1 MKAKG
6 ASLNIPLTNWL
17 AFDTKKPH
25 LGNGAQDREVTM
37 APELE
42 QAPAGAKMTI
52 RIVGFQPGASQE
64 ELVKLLSRL
73 YKKSDPEKIR
83 LALARLP
90 LTLTRSATEEQARRI
105 RKLLEEKGAILEI
118 AYTGVLRAE
127 VPKEEDAELTQE
139 IRKETEIP
147 VGGPVTW
154 VKDRRS
160 KPRIHPGFPLE
171 PMSIKAMLVRSASL
185 LKDNFSVLFLIL
197 LIPTGAAYLFS
208 RALEF
213 ILLGTIQGA
222 SIAESPGTFILAVA
236 VIALVFIVLFFLG
249 EGALI
254 IAISESYLGHAISLW
269 DSYKSLQARL
279 GGLITTML
287 LAWVLIIGGTILFFV
302 PGYVMFF
309 RFLLADKVVVLEGL
323 KGREALRRSRELMKW
338 RLGEGLAQRPWMR
351 AGLALMAGAL
361 VGVVIH
367 IGFTLV
373 SLALGFLLP
382 ESASRVLS
390 EALGLM
396 AEVISTTF
404 LSVLMVIY
412 YYDIR
417 VRKEGFD
424 HKTMAKGL

>member
-1 MKAKG
+1 MAKE
-6 ASLNIPLTNWL
+6 
-17 AFDTKKPH
+17 
-25 LGNGAQDREVTM
+25 LGPTT
-37 APELE
+37 P
-42 QAPAGAKMTI
+42 GAKMTI
-52 RIVGFQPGASQE
+52 RIIGFQPGASQE

-73 YKKSDPEKIR
+73 YKRSDPERIR

-105 RKLLEEKGAILEI
+105 RKVLEEKGAILEI
-118 AYTGVLRAE
+118 AYTGVLRAGG
-127 VPKEEDAELTQE
+127 PKEEDAELTQE
-139 IRKETEIP
+139 VRTETEIP
-147 VGGPVTW
+147 VGGPVAW

-160 KPRIHPGFPLE
+160 KPRIHSGFPLE
-171 PMSIKAMLVRSASL
+171 PMSIKEMLLRSASL
-185 LKDNFSVLFLIL
+185 FKDNFSVLFLIL

-208 RALEF
+208 KAMES
-213 ILLGTIQGA
+213 ILLGTVQGG
-222 SIAESPGTFILAVA
+222 SIAESAGTIILAVA
-236 VIALVFIVLFFLG
+236 VSALVFIVLFFWG

-269 DSYKSLQARL
+269 DSYKSLQSRL

-287 LAWVLIIGGTILFFV
+287 LAWALIIGGTILFFV
-302 PGYVMFF
+302 PGCVMFF

-338 RLGEGLAQRPWMR
+338 RVGESWTQRPWTR
-351 AGLALMAGAL
+351 AGLALMGGAL
-361 VGVVIH
+361 VGVLIH
-367 IGFTLV
+367 IGFTLA

-382 ESASRVLS
+382 ESASQVLD
-390 EALGLM
+390 EALSLM

-404 LSVLMVIY
+404 LSILMVIY

>member
-1 MKAKG
+1 MAQE
-6 ASLNIPLTNWL
+6 
-17 AFDTKKPH
+17 
-25 LGNGAQDREVTM
+25 LGPTT
-37 APELE
+37 P
-42 QAPAGAKMTI
+42 GAKMTI
-52 RIVGFQPGASQE
+52 RIIGFQPGASQE
-64 ELVKLLSRL
+64 ELVKILSRL

-105 RKLLEEKGAILEI
+105 RKVLEEKGAILEI
-118 AYTGVLRAE
+118 AYTGVLRAGST
-127 VPKEEDAELTQE
+127 KEERAELTQE
-139 IRKETEIP
+139 IPRETEIP
-147 VGGPVTW
+147 VGGPVAW

-171 PMSIKAMLVRSASL
+171 PMSIKEMLVRSASL
-185 LKDNFSVLFLIL
+185 FKENFSVLFLIL

-208 RALEF
+208 KAMES
-213 ILLGTIQGA
+213 ILPGTVQGA
-222 SIAESPGTFILAVA
+222 TMVESAGTFILAA
-236 VIALVFIVLFFLG
+236 AITALVFIVLFFWG

-269 DSYKSLQARL
+269 DSYKALQSRL

-287 LAWVLIIGGTILFFV
+287 LAWALIIGGTILFFV

-323 KGREALRRSRELMKW
+323 KGRQALRRSRELMKW
-338 RLGEGLAQRPWMR
+338 RLGEGWTQRPWTR
-351 AGLALMAGAL
+351 AGLALMAGVL

-373 SLALGFLLP
+373 SLALGLLLP
-382 ESASRVLS
+382 ESASQLMG
-390 EALGLM
+390 EALSLM

-404 LSVLMVIY
+404 LSILMVIY

-417 VRKEGFD
+417 VRKEAFD
-424 HKTMAKGL
+424 HKAMAKGL